1 MTTEID
7 YEKIT
12 IDTLNEYIRE
22 IKKKEFVA
30 TIDSHLIND
39 LDIDSLDTIELAFMI
54 EEKFGVKIS
63 IDQMMTLQLLTVRDV
78 VSFFK
83 DSQNATTNK

>member
-1 MTTEID
+1 METEIN

-22 IKKKEFVA
+22 IKKKEFIA

-39 LDIDSLDTIELAFMI
+39 LDIDSLDTIELAFMV

-83 DSQNATTNK
+83 ESQNATIDK

>member
-1 MTTEID
+1 MTNKID
-7 YEKIT
+7 YEQIT

-22 IKKKEFVA
+22 VKKKEFVA

-39 LDIDSLDTIELAFMI
+39 LDIDSLDTIELAFLV

-63 IDQMMTLQLLTVRDV
+63 IDTMMGLQLATVRDI

-83 DSQNATTNK
+83 EEQNDQKVQ

>member
-30 TIDSHLIND
+30 TINSHLIND
-39 LDIDSLDTIELAFMI
+39 LDIDSLDTIELAFMV

-83 DSQNATTNK
+83 ESQNATTDK

>member
-12 IDTLNEYIRE
+12 IDTLNEFLRDV
-22 IKKKEFVA
+22 KKKEIVA
-30 TIDSHLIND
+30 TIESHLIND
-39 LDIDSLDTIELAFMI
+39 LNIDSLDTIELAFMV
-54 EEKFGVKIS
+54 EKKFGIKIS